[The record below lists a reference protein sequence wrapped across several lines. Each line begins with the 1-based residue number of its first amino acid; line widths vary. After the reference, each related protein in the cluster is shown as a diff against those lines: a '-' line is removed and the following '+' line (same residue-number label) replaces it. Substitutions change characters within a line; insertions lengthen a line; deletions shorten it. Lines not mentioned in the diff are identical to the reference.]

1 MNALRTSSLP
11 SFLLAFLLSVSLS
24 LAHAQDASQLLAER
38 YPPGS
43 ITTAARAQLALDD
56 IAGIRADVD
65 RLYSNER
72 LACFDRFFATSCVND
87 VREKKRAALTKIR
100 TIEFEANAL
109 LRKEKAAERDRALAE
124 RDNPARQQ
132 SGRSLPIS
140 GKVREPEASALE
152 PVEVQAP
159 AEAPVNREP

>member
-1 MNALRTSSLP
+1 MNAFRTFPLQSL
-11 SFLLAFLLSVSLS
+11 LLVLVLTTSPFW
-24 LAHAQDASQLLAER
+24 AHAQDASQLLAER

-87 VREKKRAALTKIR
+87 VRDKKRATLTKIR
-100 TIEFEANAL
+100 AIEVEANAL

-140 GKVREPEASALE
+140 GKVREPDASTRGAS
-152 PVEVQAP
+152 EVQPP
-159 AEAPVNREP
+159 AETPVNREP